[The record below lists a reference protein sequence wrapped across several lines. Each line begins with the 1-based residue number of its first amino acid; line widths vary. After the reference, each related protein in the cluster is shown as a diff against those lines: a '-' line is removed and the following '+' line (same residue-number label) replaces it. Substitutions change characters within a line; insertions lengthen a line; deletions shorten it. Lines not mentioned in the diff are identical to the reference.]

1 MMKNIAIIE
10 DDHEIGNLLTHYLN
24 NCPDFS
30 EVKWYGSVESFLN
43 RQHLIFPDIVLMDIE
58 LPGMSGIEGI
68 RLLKAEHPD
77 TDFIVLTV
85 YYDSDKIFQSLCA
98 GATGYLVKNTP
109 LEKIRESI
117 LVALDGGSPLT
128 PQIARRVV
136 EYFVNPSQSKNELAS
151 PLSSREREIVIG
163 LVDGLSYKLIADRM
177 FISIDTVRYHIRNIY
192 KKLQVNSKAEV
203 ISKSLKGEI

>member
-1 MMKNIAIIE
+1 MKNIAIIE
-10 DDHEIGNLLTHYLN
+10 DDREIGILLEQYLKKSSE
-24 NCPDFS
+24 FS
-30 EVKWYGSVESFLN
+30 EVTWYGSVESLLN
-43 RQHLIFPDIVLMDIE
+43 RQHRNFPGIVLMDIE

-68 RLLKAEHPD
+68 RLLKEDHPG

-85 YYDSDKIFQSLCA
+85 YNDTDKIFQSLCA
-98 GATGYLVKNTP
+98 GASGYLVKNTP

-117 LVALDGGSPLT
+117 QIVLEGGSPLT

-136 EYFVNPSQSKNELAS
+136 EYFKDPSPGKNARKS
-151 PLSSREREIVIG
+151 PLSLREKEIVIG

-177 FISIDTVRYHIRNIY
+177 SISIDTVRYHIKNIY

-203 ISKSLKGEI
+203 ISKSVKGEI